1 MSLETPSDMLRHM
14 RQKDYKAFF
23 DTARN
28 FGVFILVR
36 QLNEASVQYIGQ
48 REFVPKPL
56 ECKAKTA
63 KRDFAHPS
71 LGWLKV
77 GGLVV
82 DPTLPG
88 FGAAFGVGPS
98 HEDALKAWRAWMGP
112 NGAETPLAVAGGGD
126 GKPHTD
132 RLICKRFFVDLD
144 QKSMHYGCVKWAK
157 ADAIRVEAGTGRL
170 VACCGSSYLHG
181 DYDLYAI
188 VPALNPAVNVRVTDP
203 DRSGYKH
210 TRGQLFMDVQGRLNS
225 VFGVPMVRHG
235 EEETFTATPKQ
246 DDVIYVF
253 FPDGSAP
260 ACLNGPRDI
269 QRFYQERLLGRQ
281 RFSNESPGTP
291 HFGHW
296 KKLEPQ

>member
-1 MSLETPSDMLRHM
+1 M

-23 DTARN
+23 DTARD

-48 REFVPKPL
+48 RGFVPKPL
-56 ECKAKTA
+56 DCKAKSA

-88 FGAAFGVGPS
+88 FEAAFGVGPP

-112 NGAETPLAVAGGGD
+112 NGAETPLAVAGGAD
-126 GKPHTD
+126 GRPQTD
-132 RLICKRFFVDLD
+132 RLICKRYFVDLD

-157 ADAIRVEAGTGRL
+157 ADAIRVVAGTGRL

-188 VPALNPAVNVRVTDP
+188 VSASNPAVNVRVTAP

-210 TRGQLFMDVQGRLNS
+210 TRGPLFMDVQGRLKS
-225 VFGVPMVRHG
+225 LIGVPMVRHG

-246 DDVIYVF
+246 DDVLYVF
-253 FPDGSAP
+253 FPDGSDP
-260 ACLNGPRDI
+260 ICLEGPQDI
-269 QRFYQERLLGRQ
+269 DRFYQERLDGRQ
-281 RFSNESPGTP
+281 RFSDGSPGTP
-291 HFGHW
+291 HFGLW
-296 KKLEPQ
+296 EKLEP